1 MTIGLDLLAVGGGIV
16 MGRWLAHKLRK
27 RRTAKGANA
36 EGTDLSVERSL
47 SQFPCQLGDVV
58 MRTAERDEA
67 WLAGALLFEEE
78 TPLAVLFVA
87 PEAGSDR
94 AILAFASHLG
104 LTWLAPLASADPSSA
119 GDPPSTI
126 EHGGVRFERER
137 CLRVRVTRLGSG
149 APSVGDRAV
158 VAEYRATGAER
169 IVVVAGADRT
179 LRWIGVALE
188 EREYD
193 VLPGGKSTLD

>member
-1 MTIGLDLLAVGGGIV
+1 VTIGLDLLAIGGGIV
-16 MGRWLAHKLRK
+16 MGRWLARK
-27 RRTAKGANA
+27 FRKGRIAKGANA
-36 EGTDLSVERSL
+36 GAPVLAVEPSL

-58 MRTAERDEA
+58 VRTAERDEA
-67 WLAGALLFEEE
+67 WLAGALLFEDQ
-78 TPLAVLFVA
+78 TPIAVLFVA

-94 AILAFASHLG
+94 AIFAFESHRG
-104 LTWLAPLASADPSSA
+104 LTWLAPFASEDPSSA

-126 EHGGVRFERER
+126 EHGGIRFERER
-137 CLRVRVTRLGSG
+137 RVAVSVTRLGSG
-149 APSVGDRAV
+149 APSVGEHAV
-158 VAEYRATGAER
+158 VAEYRAAGAER